1 MLSVGD
7 VAVDSHARPSLVT
20 LHLRQSKTDVF
31 GVGVTI
37 YLACVAGLV
46 CPVKALLPYLV
57 LRGLSPG
64 LLFLFRDV
72 STLSRE
78 RLVSAV
84 SSALSSQGL
93 DVSRFNGHSFRV
105 GAATTAAACGM
116 KDSLIQ
122 ALGRWRSQAFTAYI
136 CIPRKVLL
144 SVPSHLVSSSLL

>member
-7 VAVDSHARPSLVT
+7 VAVDSHAHPSLVT

-31 GVGVTI
+31 GAGATI
-37 YLACVAGLV
+37 YLARVAGPV

-57 LRGLSPG
+57 LRGSSSGP
-64 LLFLFRDV
+64 LFLFRDG

-84 SSALSSQGL
+84 RSALSSQGL

-116 KDSLIQ
+116 EDSLIR

-136 CIPRKVLL
+136 RTPREVLL
-144 SVPSHLVSSSLL
+144 SVPSRLVSLSIL